1 MVKISAE
8 KLGLTDGML
17 NGEIRAE
24 MWGKTYVSLENCK
37 KIRRF
42 DEDIIEI
49 EGKKGAVRIIGE
61 KLRITGLSLGDMEIR
76 GDIFA
81 VENSEERP

>member
-1 MVKISAE
+1 
-8 KLGLTDGML
+8 ML

-61 KLRITGLSLGDMEIR
+61 KLRITGLSSGDMEIR

-81 VENSEERP
+81 VENSEERR

>member
-1 MVKISAE
+1 MAKISAE
-8 KLGLTDGML
+8 KLGLPDGML

-81 VENSEERP
+81 VENSEERR